1 MLKALS
7 ILEMFTFLSWRF
19 GHEEKPLDKKAKVN
33 FEIYDVTD
41 WIKNNDNSDNTHI
54 AQQLRK

>member
-1 MLKALS
+1 
-7 ILEMFTFLSWRF
+7 MFTFLSWRF

-33 FEIYDVTD
+33 FEICDVTD
-41 WIKNNDNSDNTHI
+41 WIKNNDNTDNTHI

>member
-1 MLKALS
+1 
-7 ILEMFTFLSWRF
+7 MFTFLSWRF

-33 FEIYDVTD
+33 FVNFEIYDVTD
-41 WIKNNDNSDNTHI
+41 WKKNNDNTHI

>member
-1 MLKALS
+1 MLKDLF
-7 ILEMFTFLSWRF
+7 ILEMFIFLSWRF
-19 GHEEKPLDKKAKVN
+19 GHEEKPLYKKAKVN

-41 WIKNNDNSDNTHI
+41 WKKNNDNTHI

>member
-1 MLKALS
+1 MLKALF
-7 ILEMFTFLSWRF
+7 ILELFTFLSWRF

-41 WIKNNDNSDNTHI
+41 WIKNNDNTHI